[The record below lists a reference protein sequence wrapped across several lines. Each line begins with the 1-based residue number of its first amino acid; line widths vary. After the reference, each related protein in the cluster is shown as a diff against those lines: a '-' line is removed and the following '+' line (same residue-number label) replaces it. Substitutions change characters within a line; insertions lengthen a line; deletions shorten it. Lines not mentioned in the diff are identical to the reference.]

1 MTASQRQT
9 TLDGSITYQPRVPPF
24 SSKGLIDYLV
34 QLVVTE
40 DEAFLLLDK
49 PAFRDLLIYLR
60 PALND
65 RDIPH
70 RTKIREETLERAVQG
85 ESNVKAALQV
95 CSKLTFT

>member
-1 MTASQRQT
+1 MTTSQHQT
-9 TLDGSITYQPRVPPF
+9 MLDGSITYQPCVLPF

-34 QLVVTE
+34 QLIVTE

-49 PAFRDLLIYLR
+49 PAFHDLLIYLC

-70 RTKIREETLERAVQG
+70 CTKIHEETLECAVQD
-85 ESNVKAALQV
+85 ESNVKVALQV